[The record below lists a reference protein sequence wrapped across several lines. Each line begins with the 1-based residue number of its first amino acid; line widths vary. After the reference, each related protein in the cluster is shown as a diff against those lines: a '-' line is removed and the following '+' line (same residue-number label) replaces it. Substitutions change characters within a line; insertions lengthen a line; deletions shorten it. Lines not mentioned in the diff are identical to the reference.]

1 MMTRALITNIGEL
14 FTGDLAAP
22 MSDAASVLIEDGRIA
37 AVGPGLAADGEKTID
52 LSGSVIA
59 PGFIDVHVHGGGGH
73 PLITPDPGEIEAYA
87 GWAVSQGVTSFLA
100 TVCAPTLDA
109 ALGCLA
115 ACVSAREASSGATL
129 LGVNLEG
136 PFVSP
141 ERRGAL
147 PPSWPATPDVETF
160 RRLLDAR
167 GGKLRLMT
175 VAPDLAGSAAV
186 IREALSAGVR
196 VSVGHT
202 DATYEVAR
210 EAFAAGASHVT
221 HAFNAM
227 RPFHHREPGP
237 LGAALEADGVTV
249 EVIADGVHLHP
260 ATVRTLVGAF
270 GPDRIALITDGVTPA
285 GLREGTS
292 RPIRARPGIGDSEA
306 RLKDGEMRLPD
317 GTIAGSVATMADVVR
332 NVVRWDIADLDAA
345 TRMASTTPAG
355 ALGLGE
361 RKGRIAPGYD
371 ADLVVLTD
379 DLSVAATWVA
389 GRLAY
394 RA

>member
-1 MMTRALITNIGEL
+1 MAPEL
-14 FTGDLAAP
+14 
-22 MSDAASVLIEDGRIA
+22 
-37 AVGPGLAADGEKTID
+37 
-52 LSGSVIA
+52 
-59 PGFIDVHVHGGGGH
+59 
-73 PLITPDPGEIEAYA
+73 
-87 GWAVSQGVTSFLA
+87 Q
-100 TVCAPTLDA
+100 
-109 ALGCLA
+109 
-115 ACVSAREASSGATL
+115 
-129 LGVNLEG
+129 
-136 PFVSP
+136 
-141 ERRGAL
+141 
-147 PPSWPATPDVETF
+147 
-160 RRLLDAR
+160 
-167 GGKLRLMT
+167 
-175 VAPDLAGSAAV
+175 GSAEL
-186 IREALSAGVR
+186 IQEALSAGVR

-260 ATVRTLVGAF
+260 ATVRTLSGTFGA
-270 GPDRIALITDGVTPA
+270 DRIALITDGVTPA
-285 GLREGTS
+285 GLSEGTFS
-292 RPIRARPGIGDSEA
+292 IGDVEA
-306 RLKDGEMRLPD
+306 RLKDGEIRLPD

-332 NVVRWDIADLDAA
+332 NVVRWDIADLDVA

-371 ADLVVLTD
+371 ADLVVLTN

>member
-1 MMTRALITNIGEL
+1 MVRVSDRTLLSGARVITPDSRTE
-14 FTGDLAAP
+14 P
-22 MSDAASVLIEDGRIA
+22 SDVLIEDGRIA
-37 AVGPGLAADGEKTID
+37 AVSPGLSGDGADTVD
-52 LSGSVIA
+52 LSGAVIA

-73 PLITPDPGEIEAYA
+73 PLITTDSGEIEAYA
-87 GWAVSQGVTSFLA
+87 RWAVSQGVTSFLA
-100 TVCAPTLDA
+100 TVCAPTPEA
-109 ALGCLA
+109 ALDCLA
-115 ACVSAREASSGATL
+115 ACANAHEASDGAAL

-147 PPSWPATPDVETF
+147 PPSWPATPDAETF
-160 RRLLDAR
+160 RRLLDAS

-175 VAPDLAGSAAV
+175 VAPELPGSAEV
-186 IREALSAGVR
+186 IREALSGDVR

-210 EAFAAGASHVT
+210 DAFAAGASHVT

-237 LGAALEADGVTV
+237 LGAALEADDVTV

-260 ATVRTLVGAF
+260 ATVRTLVSAF
-270 GPDRIALITDGVTPA
+270 GPERIALITDGVTPA
-285 GLREGTS
+285 GQDNGTF
-292 RPIRARPGIGDSEA
+292 RIGDVEA
-306 RLKDGEMRLPD
+306 RLKDGGMRLPD

-332 NVVRWDIADLDAA
+332 NVVRWDVADLAAAA
-345 TRMASTTPAG
+345 TMASATPAR

-361 RKGRIAPGYD
+361 RKGRVAPGYD
-371 ADLVVLTD
+371 ADLIALTD

-389 GRLAY
+389 GQLVY

>member
-1 MMTRALITNIGEL
+1 
-14 FTGDLAAP
+14 
-22 MSDAASVLIEDGRIA
+22 MSDRTLLTGARVITPGSQTAPADVLIEDGRIA
-37 AVGPGLAADGEKTID
+37 AVGPDLAADGAETID
-52 LSGSVIA
+52 LGGHVIA

-87 GWAVSQGVTSFLA
+87 RWAVSQGVTSFLA
-100 TVCAPTLDA
+100 TVCATTPDA
-109 ALGCLA
+109 ALDCLT
-115 ACVSAREASSGATL
+115 ACATAGEATDGATL

-147 PPSWPATPDVETF
+147 PPSWPATPDADTF
-160 RRLLDAR
+160 RRLLDAS
-167 GGKLRLMT
+167 GGKLRLIT
-175 VAPDLAGSAAV
+175 VAPELPGAAEV

-202 DATYEVAR
+202 NATYEISR

-237 LGAALEADGVTV
+237 LGAALEAEGVTV

-260 ATVRTLVGAF
+260 AAVRTLVRAF
-270 GPDRIALITDGVTPA
+270 GTERIALITDGVTPA
-285 GLREGTS
+285 GLDDGTF
-292 RPIRARPGIGDSEA
+292 RIGNVEA
-306 RLKDGEMRLPD
+306 SLKDGGMRLPD
-317 GTIAGSVATMADVVR
+317 GTIAGSVATMSDVVR
-332 NVVRWDIADLDAA
+332 NVVGWAIADLAAAA
-345 TRMASTTPAG
+345 TMASETPAR

-361 RKGRIAPGYD
+361 RKGIIAPGYD
-371 ADLVVLTD
+371 ADLVALTA

-389 GRLAY
+389 GRLSY